1 MIIKIDECS
10 DIPIY
15 QQIRNQIVMGI
26 SDGRLS
32 AGEQLPTVR
41 ALALEMGI
49 NTMTVSKAY
58 QMLKSEGY
66 ILTDRKNGA
75 RVRQELAQ
83 SGSLSDA
90 NLLELKRIASEA
102 RLSGVKK
109 ETLLHVIED
118 AYKDAKGGR

>member
-1 MIIKIDECS
+1 MIIKIDEYS